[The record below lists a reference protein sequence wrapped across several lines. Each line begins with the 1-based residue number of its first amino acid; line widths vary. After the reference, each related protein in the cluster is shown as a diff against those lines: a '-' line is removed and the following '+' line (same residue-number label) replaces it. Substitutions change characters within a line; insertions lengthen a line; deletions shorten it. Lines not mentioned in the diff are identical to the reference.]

1 MPFTPPKSPTFSS
14 VLLPLRPR
22 PNQLS
27 NLAAAALTGKRR
39 YNRESGFTLT
49 EVAVAMG
56 IFSFALVSMIGLLS
70 VGLKNSR
77 RANIQ
82 ISASNLM
89 SAIASDIQSSLW
101 TVKGGT
107 YSYTS
112 PRLKLTASVDSKGT
126 VSGVSPAS
134 SILDESGTAV
144 TSNVPNPLSKSF
156 AVNFAAAS
164 AGTTAIRVTVK
175 WPATSG
181 GASTVAPEGTLD
193 ALIPLP
199 SP

>member
-1 MPFTPPKSPTFSS
+1 
-14 VLLPLRPR
+14 V
-22 PNQLS
+22 
-27 NLAAAALTGKRR
+27 LTGKQRFR
-39 YNRESGFTLT
+39 HETGFTLT
-49 EVAVAMG
+49 EVAVAMA

-101 TVKGGT
+101 TVKSGT

-112 PRLKLTASVDSKGT
+112 PRLKLTASVDARGT
-126 VSGVSPAS
+126 VSGVSPTS
-134 SILDESGTAV
+134 NILDESGTAV
-144 TSNVPNPLSKSF
+144 TSNIPNPLSKVFS
-156 AVNFAAAS
+156 VNFAAAS
-164 AGTTAIRVTVK
+164 PGTTAIRVTVK
-175 WPATSG
+175 WPATTG
-181 GASTVAPEGTLD
+181 AASTVAPEGTLD